1 MVKNENRVVKKY
13 GSRYGRKPRKEA
25 EEIEKKRK
33 KSYRCPKCTK
43 KTLRWKN
50 FGVWECD
57 SCNLQLSGGAW
68 TPLTEVGEDSIRVL
82 RRRKETIKE
91 EGKRGRRKS

>member
-1 MVKNENRVVKKY
+1 MVKDKKRVVKKY
-13 GSRYGRKPRKEA
+13 GPRYGRKPRKEA
-25 EEIEKKRK
+25 EEIEKKKR

-43 KTLRWKN
+43 KALKWKG

-68 TPLTEVGEDSIRVL
+68 TPLTEVGKASIRVI
-82 RRRKETIKE
+82 RRSRPSANT
-91 EGKRGRRKS
+91 